1 MSLSSSSNLQSK
13 SSVETTMNLSDKFED
28 LITKIQDHRN
38 EKIRHLEF
46 LLYLFIERQKCYGN
60 CNDLYNFDP
69 EAINTLFLEIVNQE
83 TLPPVI
89 QIVKNGPGESPF
101 ERFDLHIHISTQI
114 DTPSTKIF
122 VKNIGNPL
130 NTGNSSNAG
139 ASNASSGFEYHNQNA
154 SASERTQRQ
163 RPVLLI
169 KNLKTK
175 LSEDPRESGKAK
187 SDDPKEYYRN
197 KVSDEIKNLYVINF
211 DEWFYNPM
219 DHVNQPI
226 FRVLSDANK
235 SAILKKYNVKESGI
249 PKMDCILKDGE
260 KKDSDKDYKGDIVGR
275 FLGFRTGEIVEIH
288 RNTQMNGIQ
297 TYYRIAK

>member
-1 MSLSSSSNLQSK
+1 M
-13 SSVETTMNLSDKFED
+13 SSVSSLHSESESFMNLSENFED
-28 LITKIQDHRN
+28 LIEKIQEHGND
-38 EKIRHLEF
+38 KIRHLEF
-46 LLYLFIERQKCYGN
+46 LLYLLIERKKCYV
-60 CNDLYNFDP
+60 DLYNFNP
-69 EAINTLFLEIVNQE
+69 ESLKSLFLEIVSQE
-83 TLPPVI
+83 TLPGVI

-101 ERFDLHIHISTQI
+101 DKFDLHMHISTQL

-122 VKNIGNPL
+122 VKNIGNPI
-130 NTGNSSNAG
+130 NTGNSGGVST
-139 ASNASSGFEYHNQNA
+139 NASSGFEYANQNA
-154 SASERTQRQ
+154 ATQRQ

-187 SDDPKEYYRN
+187 SDDPKEYFRN
-197 KVSDEIKNLYVINF
+197 KVSDEIPKLYVINF

-226 FRVLSDANK
+226 FRVLSDAEK
-235 SAILKKYNVKESGI
+235 MVVLKKYNVKESGI

-288 RNTQMNGIQ
+288 RKTQMNGIQ